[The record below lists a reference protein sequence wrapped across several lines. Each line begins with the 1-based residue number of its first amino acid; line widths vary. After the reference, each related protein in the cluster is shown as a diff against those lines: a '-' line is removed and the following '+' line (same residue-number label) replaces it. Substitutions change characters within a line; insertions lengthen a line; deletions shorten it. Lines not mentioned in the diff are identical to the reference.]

1 MQEVRKIIISGLEVP
16 FWDLVW
22 FMVKLAFASI
32 PAMFIVY
39 FIWMVIELFLGG
51 FFHMIMP
58 IL

>member
-1 MQEVRKIIISGLEVP
+1 MQEVRKIIISGLEIP

>member
-51 FFHMIMP
+51 FFHMITP